1 MKSKL
6 KTKRIVMANNLNSE
20 IVNID
25 GRFLLD
31 SYSKVVDYI
40 LQASNEDEINLS
52 NCIIKPNAKSPQ
64 FDIKELYDLVEKMG
78 LSSKIGIEKRKDS
91 EDGFAI
97 TKRLSCYN
105 SIFNSGFLNNI
116 VFEKWVGFDKSQVA
130 ELHFNNSV
138 FLNGLSFSD
147 VKINEY
153 LVFEHCVIDNIFI
166 HNTIFEGSMLDFTHS
181 KIESVSLISSD
192 FKYDKETIKEFE
204 DRPDLITSDINLAYA
219 KLGNFYMSECNTD
232 LSLSFLF
239 AKIAGKTTI
248 YNCSFEKGIFFEDA
262 KLSGPQLVI
271 ENKQLPNLSGERFIS
286 FDRADVQSD
295 IVINNMTCKFIT
307 ASSVIIQKDG
317 RMCIYASTINDL
329 YFPRATIYG
338 ELSIL
343 HLKNKSKLSLTYA
356 INLGL
361 VNISLDNLSIF
372 DFDTAKILRQ
382 AAQKLNNNIEVT
394 ALKAIEHKL
403 YLKGNK
409 FNFSFASIADY
420 TLLYLNQLSS
430 QFGTNWISGVLF
442 CIFVSMISIG
452 IINLTLGEYYF
463 CLNVEDWAIF
473 TNDFW
478 RKSFEFLWLPNLQNF
493 SELTANSKCSAVTV
507 ACFIAGKSLIAYG
520 IFQTVSAFRKYSK

>member
-1 MKSKL
+1 MSIKV
-6 KTKRIVMANNLNSE
+6 KRRIMATNLNSE
-20 IVNID
+20 IENID

-31 SYSKVVDYI
+31 SYTKVVDYI
-40 LQASNEDEINLS
+40 LQSSNEDEINLS
-52 NCIIKPNAKSPQ
+52 NCIIKPNAKSPH
-64 FDIKELYDLVEKMG
+64 FDIKELSELVEERG
-78 LSSKIGIEKRKDS
+78 LSSKIGIEKRTDS
-91 EDGFAI
+91 EDGFTI

-147 VKINEY
+147 VKINKY
-153 LVFEHCVIDNIFI
+153 LVFEHCAIDNIFI
-166 HNTIFEGSMLDFTHS
+166 HNVIFEGSILDFTHS
-181 KIESVSLISSD
+181 NIKSVSIISSD
-192 FKYDKETIKEFE
+192 FKYDKETLKEIE

-219 KLGNFYMSECNTD
+219 ELDNFFMSECKTD

-239 AKIAGKTTI
+239 AKISGKTTI
-248 YNCSFEKGIFFEDA
+248 FNCSFEKGIFFEDA
-262 KLSGPQLVI
+262 KLTGPQLVI
-271 ENKQLPNLSGERFIS
+271 ENKRLPNLSQNRFIS

-295 IVINNMTCKFIT
+295 IVINNIACKFIT
-307 ASSVIIQKDG
+307 ASSITIQKEG
-317 RMCIYASTINDL
+317 RLCIYASSVKDF

-343 HLKNKSKLSLTYA
+343 HLKSKSKLSLTYA

-361 VNISLDNLSIF
+361 INISLENLSLF
-372 DFDTAKILRQ
+372 DFDTAKNLRQ

-403 YLKGNK
+403 YLKDNK
-409 FNFSFASIADY
+409 FKFSLASIADY
-420 TLLYLNQLSS
+420 TLLYLNQLST

-442 CIFVSMISIG
+442 CILISLISIG
-452 IINLTLGEYYF
+452 VINLTLGEYHF
-463 CLNVEDWAIF
+463 CLNLGDWAIF

-478 RKSFEFLWLPNLQNF
+478 RESFEFLWLPNLQNF
-493 SELTANSKCSAVTV
+493 NVLITNSKCSALTV
-507 ACFIAGKSLIAYG
+507 ACYIAGKSLIAYG

>member
-1 MKSKL
+1 
-6 KTKRIVMANNLNSE
+6 MANNLNSE

-52 NCIIKPNAKSPQ
+52 NGIIKPNAKSPQ

-78 LSSKIGIEKRKDS
+78 LSSKIGIEKRTDY

-116 VFEKWVGFDKSQVA
+116 VFEKWAGFDKSQVA

-138 FLNGLSFSD
+138 FLNGLSFSN
-147 VKINEY
+147 VKINKY
-153 LVFEHCVIDNIFI
+153 LVFEHCVIENIFI

-181 KIESVSLISSD
+181 NIGSVSLISSD

-219 KLGNFYMSECNTD
+219 ELGNFYMSECKTD

-248 YNCSFEKGIFFEDA
+248 LNCSFEKGVFFEDA

-271 ENKQLPNLSGERFIS
+271 ENKQLPNFSGERFIS

-295 IVINNMTCKFIT
+295 IVINNIACKFIT
-307 ASSVIIQKDG
+307 ASSITIQKDG
-317 RMCIYASTINDL
+317 RFCIYASSVPDF
-329 YFPRATIYG
+329 YFPRAIIYG

-343 HLKNKSKLSLTYA
+343 HLRSKAKLSLTYA

-361 VNISLDNLSIF
+361 VNISLDNLTLF
-372 DFDTAKILRQ
+372 DFDTAKILRH
-382 AAQKLNNNIEVT
+382 AAQTLNNNIEVT

-403 YLKGNK
+403 YLKENK
-409 FNFSFASIADY
+409 FKFSLSSIADY
-420 TLLYLNQLSS
+420 TLLCLNKIST

-442 CIFVSMISIG
+442 CILVSLISIG
-452 IINLTLGEYYF
+452 VINLTLGEYHF
-463 CLNVEDWAIF
+463 SLNIGDWAVF

-493 SELTANSKCSAVTV
+493 NELIANSKCSALTV
-507 ACFIAGKSLIAYG
+507 ACYIAGKSLIAYG

>member
-1 MKSKL
+1 MP
-6 KTKRIVMANNLNSE
+6 NNLNSE
-20 IVNID
+20 IVNIN

-31 SYSKVVDYI
+31 SYSKVIDYI

-52 NCIIKPNAKSPQ
+52 NCVIKPNAKSPQ

-78 LSSKIGIEKRKDS
+78 LSSKIGIEKRTDS

-138 FLNGLSFSD
+138 FLNGLSFSN
-147 VKINEY
+147 VKINKY

-181 KIESVSLISSD
+181 NIESVSLISSV

-219 KLGNFYMSECNTD
+219 ELGNFYMSECKTD

-248 YNCSFEKGIFFEDA
+248 FNCLFEKGIFFEDA

-295 IVINNMTCKFIT
+295 IVINNIACKFIT
-307 ASSVIIQKDG
+307 ASSITIQKDG
-317 RMCIYASTINDL
+317 RFCIYASSVPDF
-329 YFPRATIYG
+329 YFPRAIIYG

-343 HLKNKSKLSLTYA
+343 HLKSKTKLSLTYA

-361 VNISLDNLSIF
+361 VNISLDNLTLF
-372 DFDTAKILRQ
+372 DFDTAKMLRH
-382 AAQKLNNNIEVT
+382 AAQTLNNNIEVT

-403 YLKGNK
+403 YLKENK
-409 FNFSFASIADY
+409 FKFSLSSIADY
-420 TLLYLNQLSS
+420 TLLYLNKLST

-442 CIFVSMISIG
+442 CILVSQISIG
-452 IINLTLGEYYF
+452 VINLTLGEYYF
-463 CLNVEDWAIF
+463 CLNIGDWAIF

-493 SELTANSKCSAVTV
+493 NELIANSKCSALTV
-507 ACFIAGKSLIAYG
+507 ACYIAGKSLIAYG